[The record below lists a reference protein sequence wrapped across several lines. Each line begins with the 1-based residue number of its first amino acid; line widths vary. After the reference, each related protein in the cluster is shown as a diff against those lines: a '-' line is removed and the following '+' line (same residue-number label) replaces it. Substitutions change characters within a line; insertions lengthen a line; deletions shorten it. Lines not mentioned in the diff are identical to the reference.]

1 MLDNKLALNDGKTD
15 VIRFSSKF
23 GRGGQPRQCDVQVG
37 GIRVHSSPS
46 VRDLGVTFDAFG
58 TMSCHVANVCKSAFF
73 SLWKVGR
80 IRNVLDQ
87 GSTEKLVHAF
97 ITSRIDYC
105 NSLLFGLCDFK
116 IKKLQAIQNSAARL
130 VTRTNKFDH
139 ITPVLERLHWLPV
152 QKRFEFKILCLT
164 YKMLS
169 GIWHQ
174 FI

>member
-1 MLDNKLALNDGKTD
+1 MLDNKLALNDDKTD

-23 GRGGQPRQCDVQVG
+23 GRGGQPRECDVQVG

-105 NSLLFGLCDFK
+105 NSLLFGLCDFE
-116 IKKLQAIQNSAARL
+116 IKNCRL
-130 VTRTNKFDH
+130 FKTLPHALSLGPKSLTIIPQCWKGC
-139 ITPVLERLHWLPV
+139 TGCQYKSVLNLKSFV
-152 QKRFEFKILCLT
+152 
-164 YKMLS
+164 
-169 GIWHQ
+169 
-174 FI
+174 